1 MAKESGSDTVSRQ
14 GCGGCTGN
22 GGLDL
27 DFTMAFQPI
36 VDVAAGTIF
45 AQEALVRGPGGEG
58 AQTVIAQV
66 NDDNRYRFDQRCR
79 VMAVEWAAR
88 LGFDCGLSINF
99 MPNAVYQPERCIQT
113 TLDAAQRVG
122 FPVSNIILEFNEGEQ
137 VLDHAH
143 LRNIVDHYQA
153 IGMKTAIDDFGAG
166 FSGLNLL
173 ADVHPD
179 YIKLDMALIRGVDT
193 CRSRRAIVKGVMSMC
208 ADLDITVIAEGI
220 ESREEL
226 HALWD
231 AGIHLF
237 QGWYF
242 AAAAVE
248 AAPDIP
254 AERLGCRPV

>member
-1 MAKESGSDTVSRQ
+1 
-14 GCGGCTGN
+14 
-22 GGLDL
+22 
-27 DFTMAFQPI
+27 MAFQPI

-45 AQEALVRGPGGEG
+45 AQEALVRGPEGESAG
-58 AQTVIAQV
+58 TVIAQV

-79 VMAVEWAAR
+79 VMAVEWAAQ
-88 LGFDCGLSINF
+88 LGFDSRLCINF

-113 TLDAAQRVG
+113 TLAAARRVG
-122 FPVSNIILEFNEGEQ
+122 LPVSNIILEFNEGEQ

-193 CRSRRAIVKGVMSMC
+193 SRSRQAIVKGMMTIC
-208 ADLDITVIAEGI
+208 EDLDITVIAEGV
-220 ESREEL
+220 ESRDEL
-226 HALWD
+226 SALVD

-248 AAPDIP
+248 AAADVP
-254 AERLGCRPV
+254 AERLRYRPA